1 MPTGSS
7 CRHEFVSTEGLRPSE
22 RAEFWRHTL
31 VKRYEPVGPLGDGGG
46 PFGASVRK
54 LISPEGEFADLH
66 MTTVS
71 IRRTPRLLR
80 ADGIDNVVLTL
91 TASGGGAGWFGDP
104 DRTIELGGPL
114 IRIRH
119 QGSPYALQWT
129 GADTQT
135 LHTELPAS
143 ALDARTL
150 GRVLDAAGMWIPPHG
165 LAPMLAAQMR
175 ALAAAAPE
183 LNPAGRAAGLHSVLE
198 LAATM
203 LRLEFGNHSA
213 ESEVVEDGMLI
224 AAQALIC
231 RLFATRDL
239 SPEQIAGRLGC
250 SRAQLYRVFARN
262 GLTVAGYLR
271 EVRLQRSRTAL
282 AAAGPRDSVGDIAFR
297 CGFENPIH
305 FARLFRQRFGVT
317 PGAFKSGDRPAN
329 VD

>member
-1 MPTGSS
+1 
-7 CRHEFVSTEGLRPSE
+7 
-22 RAEFWRHTL
+22 
-31 VKRYEPVGPLGDGGG
+31 
-46 PFGASVRK
+46 
-54 LISPEGEFADLH
+54 
-66 MTTVS
+66 
-71 IRRTPRLLR
+71 
-80 ADGIDNVVLTL
+80 
-91 TASGGGAGWFGDP
+91 
-104 DRTIELGGPL
+104 
-114 IRIRH
+114 
-119 QGSPYALQWT
+119 
-129 GADTQT
+129 
-135 LHTELPAS
+135 
-143 ALDARTL
+143 
-150 GRVLDAAGMWIPPHG
+150 
-165 LAPMLAAQMR
+165 MLAAQMR